1 MSLKVV
7 TSTYG
12 PFVGR
17 DGVWS
22 QVITP
27 ANHRDGKRPALFLD
41 RDGVVIEDVGYIGSP
56 IDVKLIPGAGEV
68 ISAANRI
75 GWPVILVTNQGGIGL
90 GYFDWADFAAV
101 QERIYDLLAPERAH
115 IDAVF
120 ANPYH
125 PRGNGDYQHNDH
137 PSRKPNPGMLQA
149 AARWLSIDLENSW
162 IIGDH
167 ATDLAAGK
175 NAGIAGGM
183 HVLTGHGEEPGQR
196 EKALALNSPEFKVV
210 TGLSITSAIRGLPLF
225 TEE

>member
-27 ANHRDGKRPALFLD
+27 ANYRDGKRPALFLD
-41 RDGVVIEDVGYIGSP
+41 RDGVIIEDAGYIGSP
-56 IDVKLIPGAGEV
+56 IDVKLIPGAGKV

-75 GWPVILVTNQGGIGL
+75 GWPVIVVTNQGGIGL

-125 PRGNGDYQHNDH
+125 PRGNGDYQHDDH
-137 PSRKPNPGMLQA
+137 PSRKTQSRHADGGGPLAQHRSREFMDHRRPRHRSRGRQERG
-149 AARWLSIDLENSW
+149 ARRR
-162 IIGDH
+162 H
-167 ATDLAAGK
+167 ARADGAW
-175 NAGIAGGM
+175 
-183 HVLTGHGEEPGQR
+183 
-196 EKALALNSPEFKVV
+196 
-210 TGLSITSAIRGLPLF
+210 
-225 TEE
+225 